1 MQPRFEILDLV
12 HRSAFSTVERA
23 LDHQSGSTVALKRPL
38 KPSDHWQRE
47 ALAFDRIPPH
57 ANLIR
62 RLDEGSDE
70 RGPFRVLECITG
82 PSLDS
87 FHADEPEARLILRS
101 ILHGLAAIHDN
112 GFIHGD
118 LSPANVL
125 LPIEGAAKLIDLGTA
140 TPIAE
145 ATPNLVGSI
154 HCMAPERFD
163 NIPPSIASDIYAV
176 GVIASHLLSGR
187 YPFEG
192 DTTAQIITAHHRQ
205 QRQPLRD
212 QCAITPALEAWINH
226 LLARDPAQRP
236 SNAPQALAL
245 LTS

>member
-1 MQPRFEILDLV
+1 MQSRFEILDLV

-23 LDHQSGSTVALKRPL
+23 LDHQSGRIVALKRPL

-47 ALAFDRIPPH
+47 ALAFDHIPH
-57 ANLIR
+57 HTNLIC

-70 RGPFRVLECITG
+70 RGPFRVLEWITG

-87 FHADEPEARLILRS
+87 FHSDEPEARRILRS
-101 ILHGLAAIHDN
+101 ILHGLAAIHDA

-125 LPIEGAAKLIDLGTA
+125 LPTEGEAKLIDLGTA

-145 ATPNLVGSI
+145 AMPNLVGSI

-163 NIPPSIASDIYAV
+163 NAPPSVASDLYAV
-176 GVIASHLLSGR
+176 GVIACHQLSGR

-205 QRQPLRD
+205 QRQPLRA
-212 QCAITPALEAWINH
+212 QCPVTPALEAWINH
-226 LLARDPAQRP
+226 LLARDPKQRP
-236 SNAPQALAL
+236 STATHALSFLA
-245 LTS
+245 S